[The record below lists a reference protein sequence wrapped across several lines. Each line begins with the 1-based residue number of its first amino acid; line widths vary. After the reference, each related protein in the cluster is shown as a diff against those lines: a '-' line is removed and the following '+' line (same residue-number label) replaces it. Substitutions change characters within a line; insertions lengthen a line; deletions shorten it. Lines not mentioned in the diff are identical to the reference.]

1 MDADI
6 YAVNNFFADW
16 LKEIEILKCGI
27 NKSLI
32 FTSTPQEIYQ
42 YSDLMLKHLQKNALK
57 MIQNGFLYS
66 KKLVIIAGGNDT
78 WIDDKDNEV
87 YRTDDKLEDR
97 QDKFAAQIDVK
108 SG

>member
-1 MDADI
+1 
-6 YAVNNFFADW
+6 
-16 LKEIEILKCGI
+16 
-27 NKSLI
+27 
-32 FTSTPQEIYQ
+32 
-42 YSDLMLKHLQKNALK
+42 
-57 MIQNGFLYS
+57 MIQNGSLCS

-78 WIDDKDNEV
+78 WIDDNDNEV

>member
-1 MDADI
+1 
-6 YAVNNFFADW
+6 
-16 LKEIEILKCGI
+16 
-27 NKSLI
+27 
-32 FTSTPQEIYQ
+32 
-42 YSDLMLKHLQKNALK
+42 